1 MSVEVR
7 AQNTLSMTS
16 VKAIKDATD
25 QSAQLLS
32 EMEQYAEDAGTTL
45 TGIYADAESAKA
57 NAETA
62 QTSADTAIRQ
72 LDVVENIVGVLNL
85 IATNGTYE
93 LTQDTEVVP
102 NKWYFTQS
110 GTAPN
115 YVYTVVQNPSGDPS
129 TQGWY
134 ELTSIDE
141 AVKNYVSSHMILDGN
156 GLLLQADGSNARI
169 RISTEVGNEGLI
181 LYGTDGNQIAKY
193 GSNTVIGNAQ
203 GFHIEMD
210 GTELGFYQGARK
222 VAYISNNQLYITQ
235 SVVLQQM
242 DLGTPVN
249 NGGLGQWSWKV
260 HANGETPSRNNLNL
274 KWIG

>member
-1 MSVEVR
+1 MSIEVR

-25 QSAQLLS
+25 QSAQLLA

-45 TGIYADAESAKA
+45 TGIYADAESAKI

-72 LDVVENIVGVLNL
+72 LDVVENIVGVLDL

-115 YVYTVVQNPSGDPS
+115 YVYTVVQNPSGNPS

-141 AVKNYVSSHMILDGN
+141 AVKNYVSSHMVLDGN

-169 RISTEVGNEGLI
+169 RISTEIGNEGLI

>member
-1 MSVEVR
+1 M
-7 AQNTLSMTS
+7 
-16 VKAIKDATD
+16 ATHL
-25 QSAQLLS
+25 A
-32 EMEQYAEDAGTTL
+32 L
-45 TGIYADAESAKA
+45 TD
-57 NAETA
+57 
-62 QTSADTAIRQ
+62 
-72 LDVVENIVGVLNL
+72 
-85 IATNGTYE
+85 
-93 LTQDTEVVP
+93 
-102 NKWYFTQS
+102 
-110 GTAPN
+110 
-115 YVYTVVQNPSGDPS
+115 
-129 TQGWY
+129 
-134 ELTSIDE
+134 
-141 AVKNYVSSHMILDGN
+141 DG
-156 GLLLQADGSNARI
+156 LWLQADGSNARI

-193 GSNTVIGNAQ
+193 GSNTVIGNSA

-249 NGGLGQWSWKV
+249 NDGLGQWSWKV

>member
-1 MSVEVR
+1 MSTEIK
-7 AQNTLSMTS
+7 AQSNISMTS
-16 VKAIKDATD
+16 VKAIKDAAD
-25 QSAQLLS
+25 QSAQLLA

-57 NAETA
+57 NAEIA

-72 LDVVENIVGVLNL
+72 LDVVENIVGVLDL

-141 AVKNYVSSHMILDGN
+141 AVKNYVSSHMVLDGN